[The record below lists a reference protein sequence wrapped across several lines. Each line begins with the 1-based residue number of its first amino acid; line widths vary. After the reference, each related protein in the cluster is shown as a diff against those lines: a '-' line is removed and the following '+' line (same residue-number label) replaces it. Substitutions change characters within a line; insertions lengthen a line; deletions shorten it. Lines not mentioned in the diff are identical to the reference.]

1 MYYYIDTAILKKIF
15 VVQNSQSEIPNVGL
29 VEKWHESNCISRF
42 EE

>member
-15 VVQNSQSEIPNVGL
+15 VNQNSQSEIPNVRL